1 MSQITETITQS
12 FVAGIYDVE
21 PSNTHY
27 FNGGMIEKIS
37 QEGRITRLLF

>member
-1 MSQITETITQS
+1 MTQS

-27 FNGGMIEKIS
+27 FHGGMIEKFLRKA
-37 QEGRITRLLF
+37 G